1 MNDHQ
6 PLPLRRWQW
15 KKQTDDAVID
25 EDDSPEA
32 QEPPGRGHTSL
43 PNAEEND
50 ANLTNPTKEIELT
63 GDPPLLSRR
72 NKSHLRP
79 MPEEALKTSLPPERH
94 MEYLTLDEGHRQDL
108 QLEEELQLREAHP
121 SRGWAPLSSPSP
133 RGTPVDL
140 RGGGELAFEIAQEHC
155 RGLQFL
161 SYKIK
166 PDS

>member
-63 GDPPLLSRR
+63 GDPPLPSRR

-94 MEYLTLDEGHRQDL
+94 MEYLTLDDDQE
-108 QLEEELQLREAHP
+108 
-121 SRGWAPLSSPSP
+121 PSP
-133 RGTPVDL
+133 GSTARRGTTAKEGPPVEGLGTPLLTVAPRDSSRSMRGRRTRL
-140 RGGGELAFEIAQEHC
+140 RNRPRAL
-155 RGLQFL
+155 
-161 SYKIK
+161 
-166 PDS
+166 

>member
-63 GDPPLLSRR
+63 GDPPLPSRR

-94 MEYLTLDEGHRQDL
+94 MEYLTLDDDQE
-108 QLEEELQLREAHP
+108 
-121 SRGWAPLSSPSP
+121 PSP
-133 RGTPVDL
+133 GSTARRGTTAKEGPPVEGLGTPLLTVAPRDSSRSTRGRRTRL
-140 RGGGELAFEIAQEHC
+140 RNRPRAL
-155 RGLQFL
+155 
-161 SYKIK
+161 
-166 PDS
+166 